1 MFLKRNTKRVK
12 GKVYYNY
19 LLVESIATPKGPRHR
34 TVVALGSLDP
44 GPREQ
49 WAELAKRLY
58 AALVGQ
64 QVLVADPDLDAIV
77 ERSAVALARASS
89 RRSTSSLP
97 AADTDVVAV
106 HTDRVEVEQVR
117 EAGSIHVAHQMWERL
132 GLSDILAKAGFGSKA
147 RTLTEIL
154 TINRLVRPCSE
165 HATPDWVR
173 RTALGDILGVDV
185 SKLGDDALYRHLDD
199 LHPQRGA
206 IERGLVERERS
217 LFNLSET
224 LLLYDMTSTYFE
236 GKCEANKS
244 AKRGYSRDHR
254 GDCKQV
260 VVGLA
265 LDGDGFAKAHEV
277 FDGNTVD
284 RTSIAAMLDVL
295 EERMGKRG
303 GATVVV
309 DRGFAYDETIAE
321 IRSRGYHFM
330 VAGRPGER
338 VPWFDEFE
346 DDGGW
351 REVEREPSPRNPN
364 QKKSAV
370 SIKRASRREG
380 DDETRILCHSEG
392 RVAKDRAIREK
403 QEGRLLADLEKLGE
417 RVTKGRLRAEARI
430 HEAIGRIRER
440 YPRVARYW
448 EIELNAADQK
458 LVWREDEAK
467 KAKAASLDGCYLI
480 RTSRTDMT
488 DEEIWRTYMML
499 TRVENAFRDMKG
511 PLMERPIY
519 HQLQRRVETHIFLCV
534 LAYHLLVC
542 VERTFLDA
550 GIHTSWEAIRD
561 VLATHQVLTVLLPA
575 TNGRTLRIRKG
586 SLPEAEQK
594 EIYRVLGIPD
604 RLMAPIKEW
613 VDA

>member
-1 MFLKRNTKRVK
+1 V
-12 GKVYYNY
+12 
-19 LLVESIATPKGPRHR
+19 
-34 TVVALGSLDP
+34 
-44 GPREQ
+44 
-49 WAELAKRLY
+49 LAKRFY

-64 QVLVADPDLDAIV
+64 QSLVPNPEVDAIV
-77 ERSAVALARASS
+77 ERSSSALARSLSS
-89 RRSTSSLP
+89 RSASPEATVDAQTSGDS
-97 AADTDVVAV
+97 DVVAV

-117 EAGSIHVAHQMWERL
+117 EAGSVHVAHQMWERL
-132 GLSDILAKAGFGSKA
+132 GIGDILAKAGFDAKA
-147 RTLTEIL
+147 RTLAEIL

-173 RTALGDILGVDV
+173 RTAIGDILGVDV
-185 SKLGDDALYRHLDD
+185 SKLGDDALYRHLDE

-217 LFNLSET
+217 LFNLEET

-236 GKCEANKS
+236 GRCDGNPA

-265 LDGDGFAKAHEV
+265 LDGDGFPKAHEV
-277 FDGNTVD
+277 FDGNTID

-295 EERMGKRG
+295 EARMGKRG

-309 DRGFAYDETIAE
+309 DRGFAYDETLAE
-321 IRSRGYHFM
+321 IRSRGYHYM

-338 VPWFDEFE
+338 TPYLDEFE
-346 DDGGW
+346 DEDGW
-351 REVEREPSPRNPN
+351 REVVREPSPRNPA
-364 QKKSAV
+364 QTKSAV
-370 SIKRASRREG
+370 SIKRAARRAGEG
-380 DDETRILCHSEG
+380 EARILCHSEG
-392 RVAKDRAIREK
+392 RVEKDRAIREK
-403 QEGRLLADLEKLGE
+403 HEGRLLADLEKLGE
-417 RVTKGRLRAEARI
+417 RVTKGGLRSEAKI
-430 HEAIGRIRER
+430 HEAIGRIKER

-448 EIELNAADQK
+448 EIRFDASARA
-458 LVWREDEAK
+458 LVWQQDEAK
-467 KAKAASLDGCYLI
+467 KEKATSLDGCYLI

-542 VERTFLDA
+542 VERTFLGA

-561 VLATHQVLTVLLPA
+561 ALSTHQVVTVLLPA
-575 TNGRTLRIRKG
+575 TDGRTLRIRKG
-586 SLPEAEQK
+586 SLPEPEHK
-594 EIYRVLGIPD
+594 EIYRVLGIPEK
-604 RLMAPIKEW
+604 LMTPIREW
-613 VDA
+613 VET